1 MLQVC
6 QSPVAIDTLTMV
18 QLACKNLH
26 NTQKKFLSVKEENFV
41 IEHYSRPVAYSIDDL
56 MSKNTDKVLNIFYN
70 LE

>member
-1 MLQVC
+1 M
-6 QSPVAIDTLTMV
+6 I
-18 QLACKNLH
+18 QLACKNLY
-26 NTQKKFLSVKEENFV
+26 NTQRKFLSVKEENFI